1 MNLTVMND
9 AEVSAD
15 QSGLSRGET
24 CPGVSVIIPVHN
36 DAETLARAIAS
47 ALAQDFAGGVEV
59 IVVNNG
65 STDGTA
71 EVIAGYGDSIVAI
84 NETTPGVSAA
94 RNAGIRVA
102 RGEYI
107 AFLDADD
114 VWLPE
119 KLARTV
125 PLLENDPECVLA
137 YHDAIEVDNDGRVL
151 KTSYYPLG
159 HDSPPTLDDLLSGIW
174 LGLPIPTCT
183 VLMRR
188 EVVIRIGG
196 FDEKLP
202 AAEDLLMF
210 IRAREQGPF
219 RYLPEPL
226 ARRQWEPS
234 RAREEWYIA
243 GGYALYDVIRSDYG
257 KPVATSNL
265 VALLI
270 WLGKLAH
277 LRGERVLAARRYLGA
292 IRLKPTR
299 AKSWLRLFTT
309 FMPIPLVAHLERQRL
324 LRLYGPSY
332 LSVAVATSARNG

>member
-137 YHDAIEVDNDGRVL
+137 YHDAIEVDNYGRVL
-151 KTSYYPLG
+151 
-159 HDSPPTLDDLLSGIW
+159 
-174 LGLPIPTCT
+174 
-183 VLMRR
+183 
-188 EVVIRIGG
+188 
-196 FDEKLP
+196 
-202 AAEDLLMF
+202 
-210 IRAREQGPF
+210 
-219 RYLPEPL
+219 
-226 ARRQWEPS
+226 
-234 RAREEWYIA
+234 
-243 GGYALYDVIRSDYG
+243 
-257 KPVATSNL
+257 
-265 VALLI
+265 
-270 WLGKLAH
+270 
-277 LRGERVLAARRYLGA
+277 
-292 IRLKPTR
+292 
-299 AKSWLRLFTT
+299 
-309 FMPIPLVAHLERQRL
+309 
-324 LRLYGPSY
+324 
-332 LSVAVATSARNG
+332 TSASIRRA